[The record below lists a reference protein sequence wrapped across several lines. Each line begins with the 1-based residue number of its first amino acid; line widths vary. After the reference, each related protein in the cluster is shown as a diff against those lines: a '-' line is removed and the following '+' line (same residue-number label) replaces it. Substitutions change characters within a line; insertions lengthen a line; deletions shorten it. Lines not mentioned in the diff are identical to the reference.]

1 MSILPQA
8 DLQVFREAFRRN
20 TEKAVAETHQRNA
33 EKWFELCERTG
44 IEELTVDQA
53 VALMGR
59 EEHDPLTPHRR
70 NLP

>member
-1 MSILPQA
+1 MNILPPEDQK
-8 DLQVFREAFRRN
+8 VFREAFRRN
-20 TEKAVAETHQRNA
+20 SEKSVAETYRRNA

-59 EEHDPLTPHRR
+59 EEA
-70 NLP
+70 